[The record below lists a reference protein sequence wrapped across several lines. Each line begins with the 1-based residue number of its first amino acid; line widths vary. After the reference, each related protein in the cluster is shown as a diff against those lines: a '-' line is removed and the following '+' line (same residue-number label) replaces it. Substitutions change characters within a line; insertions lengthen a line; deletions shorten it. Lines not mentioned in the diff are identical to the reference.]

1 MDLKHPGVKA
11 LYFLVIGGL
20 PFIISPIP
28 YFFSILHGGLLWSL
42 VIAFVFL
49 PASTFFLIST
59 SAYNGRKRWFR
70 VLALTVVNVGV
81 ACLWLMYAIA
91 WGSN

>member
-11 LYFLVIGGL
+11 LYFLVVGGL
-20 PFIISPIP
+20 PFALPVWL
-28 YFFSILHGGLLWSL
+28 YFSREWVEYFI
-42 VIAFVFL
+42 VPFVFL

-59 SAYNGRKRWFR
+59 SAYNGSKRWFC

-81 ACLWLMYAIA
+81 AYLWVMYAIG